1 MVHTLDV
8 VFLKPL
14 FLLSQH
20 LVGMVDAA
28 LHQSR
33 GHHGDLGAD
42 HERLDDRLV
51 IGPLPDGPDGL

>member
-1 MVHTLDV
+1 VVHTLDV

-14 FLLSQH
+14 FHLPQH

-33 GHHGDLGAD
+33 GIMVTWAPTMSAC
-42 HERLDDRLV
+42 DRAE
-51 IGPLPDGPDGL
+51 